1 MLRDVF
7 YFGKKPNAHPRERLA
22 KSLDDARKQAT
33 TKDFWIINEFCDY
46 KNFDWDFD
54 FEFLPDE
61 DVWAEDHNNVWPS
74 VYQKD
79 SGTWLCAKQKSD
91 ITIYRNDVQPLK
103 RKNEKND
110 NWVLHDL
117 IDETKFDFGW
127 HPDPTDPPYIY
138 KWGSKFYP
146 AQFQTV
152 LEYRV
157 SGATDVK
164 YMDTIVELLPQ
175 HERWVENHKIDR
187 NKFDMSWR
195 PDPMDPPY
203 IYVWGNPHID
213 PTLESTLEYHTPGAT
228 DKKYMPEKLVVLPQY
243 ERWTQHVK
251 IDESKFDLSWR
262 PDPREPAFNYVWG
275 NKYEPGEIKPTLEYS
290 MPGATQ
296 VKYMTDPVP
305 VLPQYER
312 WVEHVAV
319 DKTKFD
325 FSWRPD
331 PREPAYNYV
340 WGNKY
345 EPAEIKPT
353 LEYRMPN
360 ATDVKYMSE
369 CVDVLP
375 QTERWTILDETVDK
389 DKFDFTWRPDPRE
402 PPYIY
407 TWGNKYEPAEIKP
420 TLEYH
425 VLGATERK
433 YMGNDV
439 AVLPQWDRW
448 VEITPVDKKKS
459 SKNGFDF
466 SWRPDPREPAFNYV
480 WGNKFEDAEI
490 KPTLEYRMPNATDIK
505 YMSERLE
512 VQPQWDRWIENTPVD
527 KKKSSKNGF
536 DFSWRPDPRE
546 PAYIYTWGN
555 KYEPAEIK
563 PTLEY
568 IVPGATER
576 KYMPECVEVL
586 PQLDRWIEHTPVD
599 KLRSE
604 ENGFDFSWRPDPR
617 EPAFNYVWGN
627 KFEDAEMIPT
637 LEYRMPDATQVK
649 YMLERVDVLPQWD
662 RWTILEE
669 VVKSTFDFSWR
680 PDPREPALI
689 YVFGNELYDG
699 TIMPTI
705 EYRMEGATEK
715 KYINHWTKPTLKPN
729 KKLFE
734 FLEDSDGLDYS
745 WRPNPTSPPYIYA
758 WGNQWNKPEDKVS
771 VQYVV
776 EGATE
781 YKYMSERAIRKHCMD
796 NWIIP
801 SDVDVKGFDF
811 SWEPSPAD
819 PAYIYEFGTQWQK
832 TGGPKYVVPGATQ
845 TKYVDTFKVKKLP
858 SKANWIIP
866 KNVDVTNFDFSWH
879 PDATSPAYTY
889 HFATQWATS
898 GGPIYAVPGSTEVK
912 YIDDQV
918 AKMLPDKTNWEYD
931 TNLIDDTTFD
941 FSWHPYV
948 EDQPYIYVFGTQ
960 WQKTG
965 GPRYITPGCHK
976 NSPVKYID
984 TRILKAKRKPCMDN
998 WVVLDNL
1005 NVIDF
1010 DYSWHPDD
1018 TEEAYIYQFGN
1029 NQYPAE
1035 IMPTI
1040 EYTVQGAKQFKYVH
1054 DIVATLGPDK
1064 TNWEI
1069 PDNIDDTGFDYSWK
1083 PNPKDPSYIYE
1094 FGTQWQKTGGPRYVT
1109 YRATE
1114 VKYIDTQKVKRLES
1128 KDNWTVPNNCDITGF
1143 DFSWHPDDTSPPYV
1157 YYFPTQWALSGGPV
1171 YTVPGAT
1178 EVKYVEDQ
1186 TAIATVDKTNWIVP
1200 DDIDADSFD
1209 FSWHPYVEDQPY
1221 IYQFGTQW
1229 QKTGGPRYV
1238 TPGCHKN
1245 SPVKYI
1251 DTRILKAKKKSSIKN
1266 WEIPDNLDVK
1276 DFDFSWHPDDTE
1288 EPFIYKFGTQWQK
1301 TGGPRYVVHNAKAF
1315 KYIDLQK
1322 AKHMP
1327 SMDNW
1332 DVPAYVD
1339 VDSFDFSW
1347 HPDDTGEPYNYVF
1360 PTEYQQQGGPVY
1372 KMHGADSEAYLNHPV
1387 AKTKPQLER
1396 WEIPNN
1402 VDLTDFKLN
1411 WHPHPKDPP
1420 YIYQFGTQ
1428 WQKTGGPKYIVEGAT
1443 EVKYLD
1449 ISKVK
1454 VLPNKK
1460 NWQVM
1465 PGLKIDDFDYSWH
1478 PDSTEEPYIYVFG
1491 NTQYSAES
1499 MPTIKYVVPGATE
1512 LKYVHDIVA
1521 KLAPNKKNW
1530 HEIIPI
1536 DKDEFD
1542 YSWIPDPNSPPYIYV
1557 FGNQWNRA
1565 ELESTVEYRV
1575 PGATEYTYVQDIV
1588 AKVKPNKKNWKIT
1601 GLIDESKFDFSWR
1614 PNPKDPEYIYQFGTQ
1629 HQKTGGPRYIV
1640 KGATQIKY
1648 VEDIKAVALP
1658 NKKNWDIPENLD
1670 IADFDFSWH
1679 PDDTD
1684 PPFIYQYGTQWA
1696 LTGGPRYVVP
1706 GATSTKYVEGV
1717 VAKVGPNMQNWEVP
1731 DDIAVKEFDF
1741 SWHPYAEDEP
1751 FIYQFGTQHQK
1762 TGGPRYIV
1770 PGATKVKYIDKRIL
1784 KARKLTRKSNWR
1796 IPAGIN
1802 TAKFDFSWHPDDTA
1816 PPYIYQ
1822 FGTIEDPID
1831 GPKYLTPNNNG
1842 ETVYL
1847 NRIELSADNVIEE
1860 PKHVDYPKYHIVTTL
1875 EDLIEEHPT
1884 EIFWAMSSEV
1894 DYTSFDFDWRPNI
1907 EQAQY
1912 VHVFG
1917 QSESIKSQTYFVNAV
1932 LWYKGFN
1939 EFNFVEEQ
1947 VQKKVNDLDMFFVDR
1962 GNPEAQKRFD
1972 TLKARYPKL
1981 QKTRYLNSWVD
1992 TVNRC
1997 CNRASSTLLWV
2008 LNSELDYTNFNF
2020 EYYPNPW
2027 QTKMVHVFGTQW
2039 SHWGT
2044 TFMVNRETFS
2054 VDTKYI
2060 KIIEHLSN
2068 LNFVKEIK
2076 AFATKCTYDIVLID
2090 HGNKQTNDIA
2100 EYLKTKSIGDVS
2112 TFKYDVSYLNT
2123 LKNIVNKLPAKKEH
2137 YIWICSSVCDYK
2149 GFDFSYI
2156 IDPFSRDNLHVFPS
2170 EKQKFGDTFFVDVN
2184 KLRELINSVELLEN
2198 YKVNYN
2204 QAQRAT
2210 RLPAPVVVVNEDT
2223 HSNAVKYLQDF
2234 PYTVMVSEDNK
2245 DIDGVEIEP
2254 MSLWD
2259 PSSKNIIVTSVGAT
2273 RIIVPN
2279 EIKDHVKTQLYD
2291 YPYIKKSSKLS
2302 MSTPLDIVFLSN
2314 GETGAEENYEH
2325 LLKITKGLKNR
2336 VVRVDGINGRVQA
2349 YHASAQASN
2358 TPWAFTVFAKLK
2370 VSAKFDFNWQPD
2382 RMQVPKHYV
2391 FQAKNPVNGLIYGHQ
2406 AMIAYNKNLTLK
2418 NEGLGLDFTMDDPH
2432 EVVELLSGVA
2442 NYNTDAFSTWRTA
2455 FREVIKLQWDR
2466 TEVSDKR
2473 LETWISKAE
2482 GEYAQYSLDGARDAL
2497 AYYSEVE
2504 GRFDKLK
2511 LSYEWE
2517 WLKNYFNKKYK

>member
-157 SGATDVK
+157 PNATDVK

-175 HERWVENHKIDR
+175 YERWVENHKIDR
-187 NKFDMSWR
+187 NKFDLSWR

-275 NKYEPGEIKPTLEYS
+275 NKYEPGEIKPTLEYN

-296 VKYMTDPVP
+296 VKYMTDPAP
-305 VLPQYER
+305 VLPQWDR
-312 WVEHVAV
+312 WIEHTAV

-345 EPAEIKPT
+345 EPAEITPT

-389 DKFDFTWRPDPRE
+389 DKFDFSWRPDPRE
-402 PPYIY
+402 PAFIY
-407 TWGNKYEPAEIKP
+407 TWGNKWVDAEMKP
-420 TLEYH
+420 TIEYH
-425 VLGATERK
+425 MPGATERK

-439 AVLPQWDRW
+439 AMLPQWDRW
-448 VEITPVDKKKS
+448 IEHTPVDKKKS
-459 SKNGFDF
+459 
-466 SWRPDPREPAFNYV
+466 
-480 WGNKFEDAEI
+480 
-490 KPTLEYRMPNATDIK
+490 T
-505 YMSERLE
+505 
-512 VQPQWDRWIENTPVD
+512 
-527 KKKSSKNGF
+527 KNGF

-546 PAYIYTWGN
+546 PAYNYVWGN
-555 KYEPAEIK
+555 KYEPAEIT

-568 IVPGATER
+568 RMPGATEI
-576 KYMPECVEVL
+576 KYMPEHVEVL
-586 PQLDRWIEHTPVD
+586 PQWDRWIEHTPVD

-627 KFEDAEMIPT
+627 KFEDAEMVPT
-637 LEYRMPDATQVK
+637 LEYRMADATQVK
-649 YMLERVDVLPQWD
+649 YMTERVDVLPQWD

-801 SDVDVKGFDF
+801 SDVDVTGFDF

-832 TGGPKYVVPGATQ
+832 TGGPQYVVPGATQ
-845 TKYVDTFKVKKLP
+845 VKYVDIFKVKKLP
-858 SKANWIIP
+858 SKANWTIP

-879 PDATSPAYTY
+879 PDDTSPPYIY

-898 GGPIYAVPGSTEVK
+898 GGPIYTVSGATEVK

-931 TNLIDDTTFD
+931 SNLIDDTTFD

-984 TRILKAKRKPCMDN
+984 TRILKATRKPCMDN

-1040 EYTVQGAKQFKYVH
+1040 EYAVQGAKQFKYVH

-1128 KDNWTVPNNCDITGF
+1128 KDNWTVPSNCDITGF

-1200 DDIDADSFD
+1200 NDIDADSFD
-1209 FSWHPYVEDQPY
+1209 FSWHPYVDDQPY

-1288 EPFIYKFGTQWQK
+1288 EPFIYQFGTQWQK
-1301 TGGPRYVVHNAKAF
+1301 TGGPRYVVHNAKSF
-1315 KYIDLQK
+1315 KYIDIQK

-1372 KMHGADSEAYLNHPV
+1372 KMHGADSEAYLNHPI

-1465 PGLKIDDFDYSWH
+1465 PGLKVADFDYSWH

-1658 NKKNWDIPENLD
+1658 NKKNWEIPDNLD

-1684 PPFIYQYGTQWA
+1684 PPYIYQYGTQWA

-1706 GATSTKYVEGV
+1706 GATNTKYVEGV

-1762 TGGPRYIV
+1762 TGGPRYVV

-1932 LWYKGFN
+1932 LWYKGFK

-2112 TFKYDVSYLNT
+2112 TFKYDTSYLNT
-2123 LKNIVNKLPAKKEH
+2123 LKQIVNKLPAKKEH

-2184 KLRELINSVELLEN
+2184 KLRELISSVELLEN

-2223 HSNAVKYLQDF
+2223 HSNAVNYLQDF
-2234 PYTVMVSEDNK
+2234 PYTVLVSEDNK
-2245 DIDGVEIEP
+2245 DIDTVEVEP

-2273 RIIVPN
+2273 KIIVPT

-2291 YPYIKKSSKLS
+2291 YPYIKKSSKLA

-2336 VVRVDGINGRVQA
+2336 VVRVDGVNGRVQA
-2349 YHASAQASN
+2349 YHASAVASN

-2382 RMQVPKHYV
+2382 RMQIPKHYV

-2466 TEVSDKR
+2466 TEISDKR

-2497 AYYSEVE
+2497 AYYSEVQ
-2504 GRFDKLK
+2504 GQFDKLK

-2517 WLKNYFNKKYK
+2517 WLKNYFNNRYK

>member
-79 SGTWLCAKQKSD
+79 SGTWLCAKQPSD
-91 ITIYRNDVQPLK
+91 LIIYRNDVTPLK
-103 RKNEKND
+103 RKNIKHD
-110 NWVLHDL
+110 SWVLHDL
-117 IDETKFDFGW
+117 IDENKFDFGW

-138 KWGSKFYP
+138 RWGSKFYP
-146 AQFQTV
+146 PQFKTV
-152 LEYRV
+152 LEYHV
-157 SGATDVK
+157 PNATDIK
-164 YMDTIVELLPQ
+164 YMDTIVELLP
-175 HERWVENHKIDR
+175 ELDRWVEHTEID
-187 NKFDMSWR
+187 KD
-195 PDPMDPPY
+195 
-203 IYVWGNPHID
+203 
-213 PTLESTLEYHTPGAT
+213 
-228 DKKYMPEKLVVLPQY
+228 
-243 ERWTQHVK
+243 
-251 IDESKFDLSWR
+251 KFDLSWR
-262 PDPREPAFNYVWG
+262 PDPR
-275 NKYEPGEIKPTLEYS
+275 
-290 MPGATQ
+290 
-296 VKYMTDPVP
+296 DPP
-305 VLPQYER
+305 
-312 WVEHVAV
+312 
-319 DKTKFD
+319 FI
-325 FSWRPD
+325 
-331 PREPAYNYV
+331 YV

-353 LEYRMPN
+353 LEYKMPG
-360 ATDVKYMSE
+360 ATVVKYMPE
-369 CVDVLP
+369 DIPLIP
-375 QTERWTILDETVDK
+375 QYDRWNILENIDK
-389 DKFDFTWRPDPRE
+389 DKFDLSWRPDPRE
-402 PPYIY
+402 PDYIY
-407 TWGNKYEPAEIKP
+407 VWGNKYEPAEIKP
-420 TLEYH
+420 TLEY
-425 VLGATERK
+425 K
-433 YMGNDV
+433 
-439 AVLPQWDRW
+439 
-448 VEITPVDKKKS
+448 
-459 SKNGFDF
+459 
-466 SWRPDPREPAFNYV
+466 
-480 WGNKFEDAEI
+480 
-490 KPTLEYRMPNATDIK
+490 MPNAT
-505 YMSERLE
+505 E
-512 VQPQWDRWIENTPVD
+512 
-527 KKKSSKNGF
+527 
-536 DFSWRPDPRE
+536 
-546 PAYIYTWGN
+546 
-555 KYEPAEIK
+555 
-563 PTLEY
+563 
-568 IVPGATER
+568 
-576 KYMPECVEVL
+576 
-586 PQLDRWIEHTPVD
+586 
-599 KLRSE
+599 
-604 ENGFDFSWRPDPR
+604 
-617 EPAFNYVWGN
+617 
-627 KFEDAEMIPT
+627 
-637 LEYRMPDATQVK
+637 VK
-649 YMLERVDVLPQWD
+649 YMTDVVDVLPQWD
-662 RWTILEE
+662 RWHTIEDID
-669 VVKSTFDFSWR
+669 KSTFDFTWR
-680 PDPREPALI
+680 PDPLEPPLNYI
-689 YVFGNELYDG
+689 FGNELYDG
-699 TIMPTI
+699 TIMPTV
-705 EYRMEGATEK
+705 EYRMEGAKEK
-715 KYINHWTKPTLKPN
+715 KYINNWTKPKLKSN
-729 KKLFE
+729 KERFQ

-801 SDVDVKGFDF
+801 SDVDVTGFDF

-832 TGGPKYVVPGATQ
+832 TGGPQYVVPGATQ
-845 TKYVDTFKVKKLP
+845 VKYVDIFKVKKLP
-858 SKANWIIP
+858 SKANWTIP

-879 PDATSPAYTY
+879 PDDTSPPYIY

-898 GGPIYAVPGSTEVK
+898 GGPIYTVPGATEVK

-931 TNLIDDTTFD
+931 SNLIDDTTFDFSWHPYVEDQPYVYVFGTQWQKTGGPRYVVPGATQVKYVDIFKVKKLPSKANWTIPKNVDVTNFDFSWHPDDTSPPYIYHFATQWATSGGPIYTVPGATEVKYIDDQVAKMLPDKTNWEYDSNLIDDTTFD

-1040 EYTVQGAKQFKYVH
+1040 EYAVQGAKQFKYVH

-1109 YRATE
+1109 YKATE
-1114 VKYIDTQKVKRLES
+1114 VKYIDTQKVKRLPN
-1128 KDNWTVPNNCDITGF
+1128 KNNWTVPSNCDITDF
-1143 DFSWHPDDTSPPYV
+1143 DFSWHPDDTSPPYI

-1171 YTVPGAT
+1171 YTVPNAT

-1186 TAIATVDKTNWIVP
+1186 TAIATPDRTNWIIP
-1200 DDIDADSFD
+1200 EDIDADSFD

-1245 SPVKYI
+1245 SPIKYI
-1251 DTRILKAKKKSSIKN
+1251 DTRILKSKKKSSIKN

-1288 EPFIYKFGTQWQK
+1288 EPFIYQFGTQWQK
-1301 TGGPRYVVHNAKAF
+1301 TGGPRYIVHNAKAF
-1315 KYIDLQK
+1315 KYVDLQK
-1322 AKHMP
+1322 AKRMP

-1332 DVPAYVD
+1332 DIPAYVD
-1339 VDSFDFSW
+1339 IDSFDFSW

-1454 VLPNKK
+1454 ALPTKT
-1460 NWQVM
+1460 NWKTE
-1465 PGLKIDDFDYSWH
+1465 PGLKIQDFDYSWH
-1478 PDSTEEPYIYVFG
+1478 PDNTEQPYIYVFG
-1491 NTQYSAES
+1491 NTQYSAER
-1499 MPTIKYVVPGATE
+1499 MATVKYVVPGATE
-1512 LKYVHDIVA
+1512 IKYVHDIVA
-1521 KLAPNKKNW
+1521 KLAPSKKHW

-1536 DKDEFD
+1536 DKDSFD

-1565 ELESTVEYRV
+1565 ELESTIEYRV

-1588 AKVKPNKKNWKIT
+1588 AKVKSNKKNWKIK
-1601 GLIDESKFDFSWR
+1601 LPIDESSFDFSWR
-1614 PNPKDPEYIYQFGTQ
+1614 PNPKDPAYIYQFGTQ
-1629 HQKTGGPRYIV
+1629 HQKTGGPQYIIQ
-1640 KGATQIKY
+1640 GATEIKY
-1648 VEDIKAVALP
+1648 IDDVTAKALP
-1658 NKKNWDIPENLD
+1658 SMKNWEIPNNLD
-1670 IADFDFSWH
+1670 VTGFDFSWH
-1679 PDDTD
+1679 PDDTA
-1684 PPFIYQYGTQWA
+1684 PPYIYQYGTQWA

-1706 GATSTKYVEGV
+1706 GATNIKYVEGV
-1717 VAKVGPNMQNWEVP
+1717 VAKVGPNKTNWEIP
-1731 DDIAVKEFDF
+1731 EDIAEKEFDF

-1762 TGGPRYIV
+1762 TGGPRYVV
-1770 PGATKVKYIDKRIL
+1770 PGATQVKYIDRRIL
-1784 KARKLTRKSNWR
+1784 KARKLPKKSNWR
-1796 IPAGIN
+1796 IPAGVN

-1822 FGTIEDPID
+1822 FGTIEDPND
-1831 GPKYLTPNNNG
+1831 GPKYLTTNNMG

-1847 NRIELSADNVIEE
+1847 NRITVADE
-1860 PKHVDYPKYHIVTTL
+1860 PVEQLEYPKYYISTTL
-1875 EDLIEEHPT
+1875 EDLINEHPD
-1884 EIFWAMSSEV
+1884 ELFWALNSNI
-1894 DYTSFDFDWRPNI
+1894 DYSKFDFDWRPSI

-1912 VHVFG
+1912 IHVFG
-1917 QSESIKSQTYFVNAV
+1917 SSSSITTQTYFVNSKLYAQ
-1932 LWYKGFN
+1932 GFRD
-1939 EFNFVEEQ
+1939 FNYVDNKDYDSAELAQLF
-1947 VQKKVNDLDMFFVDR
+1947 KKPDMFFVDR
-1962 GNPEAQKRFD
+1962 GNVESSKRFEQ
-1972 TLKARYPKL
+1972 LKAVYGNRI

-1992 TVNRC
+1992 TVSRC
-1997 CNRASSTLLWV
+1997 CNRATSNMLWV

-2027 QTKMVHVFGTQW
+2027 QMKMVHVFGTQW

-2044 TFMVNRETFS
+2044 TFMVNRETFAE
-2054 VDTKYI
+2054 DTKYI

-2068 LNFVKEIK
+2068 LNFVKDIR
-2076 AFATKCTYDIVLID
+2076 AVASKCTYDIVLID
-2090 HGNKQTNDIA
+2090 HGNKNDTLDL
-2100 EYLKTKSIGDVS
+2100 LKTKSPNDVAV
-2112 TFKYDVSYLNT
+2112 FKYETSYLNT
-2123 LKNIVNKLPAKKEH
+2123 LKNIVNKLPNKKEH
-2137 YIWICSSVCDYK
+2137 FIWICSSVCNYK

-2156 IDPFSRDNLHVFPS
+2156 IDPFSKDNLHVFPS
-2170 EKQKFGDTFFVDVN
+2170 DKQKFGDTFFVDVN
-2184 KLRELINSVELLEN
+2184 QLRELINDMQLLEDHK
-2198 YKVNYN
+2198 KVNFN
-2204 QAQRAT
+2204 QAQRAA
-2210 RLPAPVVVVNEDT
+2210 RLSAPVIVTDDDT
-2223 HSNAVKYLQDF
+2223 HVNIGQYLSDF
-2234 PYTVMVSEDNK
+2234 PYTVCVTKDNK
-2245 DIDGVEIEP
+2245 DIEVIDTEP
-2254 MSLWD
+2254 MSLWAPD
-2259 PSSKNIIVTSVGAT
+2259 TKNILVTSVGGT
-2273 RIIVPN
+2273 RIVVPQ
-2279 EIKDHVKTQLYD
+2279 EAKDYIKTQVYD
-2291 YPYIKKSSKLS
+2291 YPYIKTLPRLAMSK
-2302 MSTPLDIVFLSN
+2302 PLDIVFLSN
-2314 GETGAEENYEH
+2314 GEKNADENYEH
-2325 LLKITKGLKNR
+2325 LLKVTKGLTNKVTR
-2336 VVRVDGINGRVQA
+2336 IDGVNGRVQA
-2349 YHASAQASN
+2349 YHAVAEASE
-2358 TPWAFTVFAKLK
+2358 TPWVFTVFAKLK
-2370 VSAKFDFNWQPD
+2370 ISPKFDFNWQPD
-2382 RMQVPKHYV
+2382 RLQMPKHYI
-2391 FQAKNPVNGLIYGHQ
+2391 FQAKNPINGLIYGHQ
-2406 AMIAYNKNLTLK
+2406 AMIAYNKKLTLENK
-2418 NEGLGLDFTMDDPH
+2418 GYGLDFTLDDPH
-2432 EVVELLSGVA
+2432 ESIELISGTA
-2442 NYNTDAFSTWRTA
+2442 NFNTDEFSTWRTA
-2455 FREVIKLQWDR
+2455 FREVIKLQWDD
-2466 TEVSDKR
+2466 TDISKKR
-2473 LETWISKAE
+2473 LEVWISKAE
-2482 GEYAQYSLDGARDAL
+2482 GQFSDWSLTGAKDAVEYYKQVKGNP
-2497 AYYSEVE
+2497 
-2504 GRFDKLK
+2504 GKLR
-2511 LSYEWE
+2511 LSYEWN
-2517 WLKNYFNKKYK
+2517 WLKDFFKTKYKF

>member
-22 KSLDDARKQAT
+22 KSLDDARMQAS

-157 SGATDVK
+157 PGAIDVK

-175 HERWVENHKIDR
+175 YERWVENHKIDR
-187 NKFDMSWR
+187 NKFDLSWR

-228 DKKYMPEKLVVLPQY
+228 DKKYMPEKLVVLPQ
-243 ERWTQHVK
+243 W
-251 IDESKFDLSWR
+251 
-262 PDPREPAFNYVWG
+262 
-275 NKYEPGEIKPTLEYS
+275 
-290 MPGATQ
+290 
-296 VKYMTDPVP
+296 
-305 VLPQYER
+305 ER
-312 WVEHVAV
+312 WVEHTPV
-319 DKTKFD
+319 DKLRSEKNGFD

-340 WGNKY
+340 WGNKF
-345 EPAEIKPT
+345 EDAEIVPT
-353 LEYRMPN
+353 LEYRM
-360 ATDVKYMSE
+360 A
-369 CVDVLP
+369 
-375 QTERWTILDETVDK
+375 
-389 DKFDFTWRPDPRE
+389 
-402 PPYIY
+402 
-407 TWGNKYEPAEIKP
+407 
-420 TLEYH
+420 
-425 VLGATERK
+425 
-433 YMGNDV
+433 
-439 AVLPQWDRW
+439 
-448 VEITPVDKKKS
+448 
-459 SKNGFDF
+459 
-466 SWRPDPREPAFNYV
+466 
-480 WGNKFEDAEI
+480 
-490 KPTLEYRMPNATDIK
+490 
-505 YMSERLE
+505 
-512 VQPQWDRWIENTPVD
+512 
-527 KKKSSKNGF
+527 
-536 DFSWRPDPRE
+536 
-546 PAYIYTWGN
+546 
-555 KYEPAEIK
+555 
-563 PTLEY
+563 
-568 IVPGATER
+568 
-576 KYMPECVEVL
+576 
-586 PQLDRWIEHTPVD
+586 
-599 KLRSE
+599 
-604 ENGFDFSWRPDPR
+604 
-617 EPAFNYVWGN
+617 
-627 KFEDAEMIPT
+627 
-637 LEYRMPDATQVK
+637 DATQVK
-649 YMLERVDVLPQWD
+649 YMTERVDVLPQWE
-662 RWTILEE
+662 RWSVIQDIEE
-669 VVKSTFDFSWR
+669 STFDFSWR
-680 PDPREPALI
+680 PDPREPLLNYI
-689 YVFGNELYDG
+689 FGNELYDG

-705 EYRMEGATEK
+705 EYRMEGATET
-715 KYINHWTKPTLKPN
+715 KYIDNWTKPKFKSN
-729 KKLFE
+729 KSLFE

-801 SDVDVKGFDF
+801 SDVDVTGFDF

-845 TKYVDTFKVKKLP
+845 VKYVDIFKVKKLP
-858 SKANWIIP
+858 SRANWTIP

-879 PDATSPAYTY
+879 PDDTSPPYIY

-898 GGPIYAVPGSTEVK
+898 GGPIYTVPGATEVK

-931 TNLIDDTTFD
+931 SNLIDDTSFD

-976 NSPVKYID
+976 NSPIKYID

-1035 IMPTI
+1035 IMPTV

-1069 PDNIDDTGFDYSWK
+1069 PKNIDDTGFDYSWK

-1094 FGTQWQKTGGPRYVT
+1094 FGTQWQKTGGPRYVA
-1109 YRATE
+1109 YKATE
-1114 VKYIDTQKVKRLES
+1114 VKYVDTQKVKRLES
-1128 KDNWTVPNNCDITGF
+1128 KDNWTIPSNCDITGF
-1143 DFSWHPDDTSPPYV
+1143 DFSWHPDDTSPAYI

-1200 DDIDADSFD
+1200 DDVDADSFD
-1209 FSWHPYVEDQPY
+1209 FSWHPYVDDQPY

-1251 DTRILKAKKKSSIKN
+1251 DTRILKAKKKSSTNN

-1288 EPFIYKFGTQWQK
+1288 EPFIYQFGTQWQK
-1301 TGGPRYVVHNAKAF
+1301 TGGPRYVVPGAKAF

-1322 AKHMP
+1322 AKRMP
-1327 SMDNW
+1327 SMENW
-1332 DVPAYVD
+1332 DVPSYVD
-1339 VDSFDFSW
+1339 IDGFDFSW
-1347 HPDDTGEPYNYVF
+1347 HPDDTGEPYNYMF
-1360 PTEYQQQGGPVY
+1360 PTEWQQQGGPVY
-1372 KMHGADSEAYLNHPV
+1372 KMQGADSEAYMAHPV
-1387 AKTKPQLER
+1387 AKTKAQTDN
-1396 WEIPNN
+1396 WIIPNDID
-1402 VDLTDFKLN
+1402 VTEFALN

-1420 YIYQFGTQ
+1420 MVYQFGTQ
-1428 WQKTGGPKYIVEGAT
+1428 WQKTGGPKYISKHADSSSPI
-1443 EVKYLD
+1443 KYID
-1449 ISKVK
+1449 VSKAK
-1454 VLPNKK
+1454 KLPNKK
-1460 NWQVM
+1460 NW
-1465 PGLKIDDFDYSWH
+1465 KILHKYDVVDFDYSWH
-1478 PDSTEEPYIYVFG
+1478 PDDTDEPFTYQFG
-1491 NTQYSAES
+1491 NKYFSAEQ
-1499 MPTIKYVVPGATE
+1499 MPT
-1512 LKYVHDIVA
+1512 L
-1521 KLAPNKKNW
+1521 
-1530 HEIIPI
+1530 
-1536 DKDEFD
+1536 
-1542 YSWIPDPNSPPYIYV
+1542 
-1557 FGNQWNRA
+1557 
-1565 ELESTVEYRV
+1565 EYRV
-1575 PGATEYTYVQDIV
+1575 KKSN
-1588 AKVKPNKKNWKIT
+1588 KVKYIHEPVATLSEDRTNWEIPKDVDVT
-1601 GLIDESKFDFSWR
+1601 DFDFSWR
-1614 PNPKDPEYIYQFGTQ
+1614 PSPLDPPYIYQFGTQ
-1629 HQKTGGPRYIV
+1629 HQKTGGPRYVV
-1640 KGATQIKY
+1640 KNATNIKY
-1648 VEDIKAVALP
+1648 VDTLKARKLP
-1658 NKKNWDIPENLD
+1658 TKQNWDIPPNID
-1670 IADFDFSWH
+1670 IKDFDFSWH

-1684 PPFIYQYGTQWA
+1684 PPYIYQYGTQWA
-1696 LTGGPRYVVP
+1696 LTGGPRYIVP
-1706 GATSTKYVEGV
+1706 GATETKYVEGTI
-1717 VAKVGPNMQNWEVP
+1717 ARVGSNMQNWEVP
-1731 DDIAVKEFDF
+1731 NDIAKEEFDF

-1770 PGATKVKYIDKRIL
+1770 PGATQVKYIDRRIL
-1784 KARKLTRKSNWR
+1784 KARKLPKKANWR
-1796 IPAGIN
+1796 ISNGV
-1802 TAKFDFSWHPDDTA
+1802 TTSKFDFSWHPDDTS

-1847 NRIELSADNVIEE
+1847 NRIELLEE
-1860 PKHVDYPKYHIVTTL
+1860 VKTVDYPKYNIVTTL
-1875 EDLIEEHPT
+1875 EDLITEHST
-1884 EIFWAMSSEV
+1884 EIFWATRTDI
-1894 DYTSFDFDWRPNI
+1894 DYSNFDFDWRPNI

-1932 LWYKGFN
+1932 LWNKGFK
-1939 EFNFVEEQ
+1939 EFNFVEKQ
-1947 VQKKVNDLDMFFVDR
+1947 DQKNVDELDMFFVDK

-1997 CNRASSTLLWV
+1997 CNRSSSALLWV

-2020 EYYPNPW
+2020 DYYPNPW

-2044 TFMVNRETFS
+2044 TFMVNRESFPA
-2054 VDTKYI
+2054 DTKYI

-2068 LNFVKEIK
+2068 LNFVKENK
-2076 AFATKCTYDIVLID
+2076 AYATKCVHDIVLID
-2090 HGNKQTNDIA
+2090 HGNKDIS
-2100 EYLKTKSIGDVS
+2100 ETIDFLKSKSNGDI
-2112 TFKYDVSYLNT
+2112 TIFKYVTSYLNT
-2123 LKNIVNKLPAKKEH
+2123 LRTVVSKLPNKKEH
-2137 YIWICSSVCDYK
+2137 YVWICSSVCDYK
-2149 GFDFSYI
+2149 TFDFSYI
-2156 IDPFSRDNLHVFPS
+2156 VDPFSRDNLHVFPS
-2170 EKQKFGDTFFVDVN
+2170 DKQKFGDTFFVDVN
-2184 KLRELINSVELLEN
+2184 KLRELITSVELLED

-2204 QAQRAT
+2204 QAQKAI
-2210 RLPAPVVVVNEDT
+2210 RLPAPTVVVNEDT
-2223 HSNAVKYLQDF
+2223 HVNAIHNLQDF
-2234 PYTVMVSEDNK
+2234 PYTILVTEDNK
-2245 DIDGVEIEP
+2245 NIDSVDVEP

-2259 PSSKNIIVTSVGAT
+2259 SSTKNIIVTSVGAT

-2279 EIKDHVKTQLYD
+2279 EVKDYVKTQLYD
-2291 YPYIKKSSKLS
+2291 YPYIKKSSKLA
-2302 MSTPLDIVFLSN
+2302 MSTPMDIVFLSN

-2336 VVRVDGINGRVQA
+2336 VVRVEGVKGRVAA
-2349 YHASAQASN
+2349 YRAAVEASN

-2382 RMQVPKHYV
+2382 RLQMPKHYV

-2406 AMIAYNKNLTLK
+2406 AMIAYNKKLTLN

-2432 EVVELLSGVA
+2432 EVVELMSGIA
-2442 NYNTDAFSTWRTA
+2442 NYNTDEFSTWRTA

-2473 LETWISKAE
+2473 LEVWLTKAE
-2482 GEYAQYSLDGARDAL
+2482 GEFAQYSLDGARDAV
-2497 AYYSEVE
+2497 AYYSEVGGE
-2504 GRFDKLK
+2504 FNKLK
-2511 LSYEWE
+2511 LSYEWD
-2517 WLKNYFNKKYK
+2517 WLQRYFENRYKK